1 LNPPFGH
8 IFEQIGFAPVL
19 QGLGTALILTVIAL
33 VRERDE
39 QTLAAASAEM
49 RALKSRMN
57 PHFLAARPS
66 WN

>member
-1 LNPPFGH
+1 LRRF
-8 IFEQIGFAPVL
+8 L

-39 QTLAAASAEM
+39 QTMAAASAEM
-49 RALKSRMN
+49 RALQSRMN